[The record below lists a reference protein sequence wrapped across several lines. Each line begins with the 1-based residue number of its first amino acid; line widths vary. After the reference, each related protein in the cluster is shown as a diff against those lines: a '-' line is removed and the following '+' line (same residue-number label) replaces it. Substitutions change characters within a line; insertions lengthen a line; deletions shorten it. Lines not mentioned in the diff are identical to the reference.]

1 MSSTC
6 QDCYS
11 TTTPNPCDKI
21 GCLETTYGK
30 CVKYSGDPLYCGRG
44 PIAGFSV
51 SGVAVVPASA
61 IVIYNGV
68 SGQENRG
75 GVLSYTVTGT
85 ASGLT
90 SNGNFGP
97 YFPTSTNGSGAA
109 FNVVISGGA
118 INNSTGVALALAGS
132 EYNVGDALSLPG
144 TLFPGGTSGDNLTI
158 TVNTVSKKATFKIT
172 RTPGSSQ
179 YTVEVVDASNNY
191 LIGET
196 ILIKGSVLGGL
207 DGTNDLTITVTS
219 IKPQINT
226 LDNLDTVIKNINS
239 RLCSLFGSFSDYSA
253 FNFSCLRVGGGLGTG
268 TSIQNEQQFVEA
280 ASAAVCS
287 IDTRVLALEKP
298 AMTVPACL
306 TLTSGTSTLSQILTE
321 IADKLCIAYNQ
332 SGVIIGITTPVACTS
347 DFSAQP
353 GSGTATAT
361 QWINWI
367 LTNICSIK
375 TALRTD
381 VDAHEVRLDDLDNL
395 IGTVYTKFDNSA
407 APFSSGG
414 HGGTTNQD
422 MRTTVGVIK
431 NVISTFNGYFNA
443 MGANLRANS
452 FAVSQWSTCYTG
464 IGASTSA
471 ASLETQLGWIVSA
484 LKLSNYTFNA
494 AHFVVTPG
502 SCGPSI
508 SVNPAIMFSA
518 SMLNT
523 VSINELADVIV
534 TSPTDPS
541 VLYWNGSA
549 WINAPADDLI
559 KAQSADGSVNI
570 TKTVTP
576 GEVLYDFSVAA
587 LTPTAYQLNPAT
599 ILHANNLVST
609 DFPVSG
615 ATYLRVI
622 KQGGICMFEGTALL
636 VSTGSFSTTAN
647 TDFTISS
654 AIPSAV
660 RPARNQYAGF
670 SVIKR
675 NSSSVPTAV
684 YNGVVTITPSGEVKV
699 RLLEPVGTSTIH
711 ALAEELELVL
721 GGISYSLV

>member
-44 PIAGFSV
+44 PIAGFTL
-51 SGVAVVPASA
+51 SGVAVVPASNPVVYSG
-61 IVIYNGV
+61 I

-75 GVLSYTVTGT
+75 GVLTYTVTGT

-97 YFPTSTNGSGAA
+97 YYPTSTNGSGAA
-109 FNVVISGGA
+109 FNVVISGGS
-118 INNSTGVALALAGS
+118 INNSTGVVLALAGS

-144 TLFPGGTSGDNLTI
+144 TLLPGGTSGDNLTI

-179 YTVEVVDASNNY
+179 YTVEIVDASNNY

-219 IKPQINT
+219 IKAQINT
-226 LDNLDTVIKNINS
+226 LDNLDAVIKNINS

-287 IDTRVLALEKP
+287 IDARVLALEKP

-332 SGVIIGITTPVACTS
+332 SGVITGITTPTACVS

-431 NVISTFNGYFNA
+431 NVISTFNGYFTA

-494 AHFVVTPG
+494 AHFVVTPA

-549 WINAPADDLI
+549 WIDAPADDLI

-587 LTPTAYQLNPAT
+587 LTPAAYQLNPAT
-599 ILHANNLVST
+599 ILNANNLVST
-609 DFPVSG
+609 DFPVTG

-622 KQGGICMFEGTALL
+622 KQGGICTFEGSALI
-636 VSTGSFSTTAN
+636 VSTGTFSTTAN
-647 TDFTISS
+647 TDFVISS

-675 NSSSVPTAV
+675 NSSAVPTAI
-684 YNGVVTITPSGEVKV
+684 YYGVVTITPAGDVKV
-699 RLLEPVGTSTIH
+699 RLMEPVTTSTVH
-711 ALAEELELVL
+711 SLGEELELVL